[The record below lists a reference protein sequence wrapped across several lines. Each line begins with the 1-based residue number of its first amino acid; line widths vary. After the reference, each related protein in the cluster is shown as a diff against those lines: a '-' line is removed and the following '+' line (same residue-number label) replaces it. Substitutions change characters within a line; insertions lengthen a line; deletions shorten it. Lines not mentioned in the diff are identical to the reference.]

1 MAAELVVNT
10 ERVQKFF
17 DDLESQK
24 KILSTCTQL
33 FKTLTAHF
41 NSLQESL
48 SEKHHSLESKFQSLE
63 SHSRATLASLAD
75 REGSIPD
82 RESDAV
88 ARIAERKDSALA
100 EFENRIPANSELSES
115 LKSFS
120 RRMDSSGLVK
130 FIVSKRKE
138 SVSLRAAIGDALSEA
153 VDPPRLVIDSLEEFV
168 NSKSKKVGVTD
179 RRWACGMLVQAL
191 FLERNSAK
199 KGPCFA
205 RSVVDRAAKVL
216 EQWKAQIDSG
226 ELGGASP
233 GAAEAVMFVQ
243 MVVGFRL
250 RKEFDEEFLRRIMM
264 EHAARRDMA
273 RLATQLED
281 KEQMEDIIDELVK
294 NGKEIEAI
302 YFASE
307 SGLTERFSP
316 VALLKSFL
324 QNFKKNATDILKKG
338 NNSLAAMEE
347 SSNLELNSIKAIIK
361 CVEDHKLESE
371 FSLGNLRKRLAHLE
385 KSKAERKKGS
395 AGSSKPQNKRGH
407 SASSG
412 RGGGGSSSF
421 RPAKAARY
429 SNTYS
434 SFSHRNAN
442 LPAHRSPAAARYS
455 GPFNYPVQNV
465 YNAAAPSPY
474 ASTYGVSHAQS
485 PTGVPQQ
492 HYSHLV
498 DNMSGAAFRGGG
510 SYNGQT
516 SYGAFDYSNSG
527 PPSYQPSPYPK

>member
-1 MAAELVVNT
+1 MATELVVNT

-24 KILSTCTQL
+24 KVLSTCTQL

-48 SEKHHSLESKFQSLE
+48 SEKHHSLESKLQALE

-75 REGSIPD
+75 REGSIPH

-88 ARIAERKDSALA
+88 ARIAERKDTALA
-100 EFENRIPANSELSES
+100 EFEKRIPANSELSES

-191 FLERNSAK
+191 FLEGNSAK
-199 KGPCFA
+199 KGPRFA

-216 EQWKAQIDSG
+216 DQWKAQIDSG
-226 ELGGASP
+226 ELGGASPEGMSP

-281 KEQMEDIIDELVK
+281 NEQME
-294 NGKEIEAI
+294 GM
-302 YFASE
+302 F
-307 SGLTERFSP
+307 
-316 VALLKSFL
+316 LLQRTCYL
-324 QNFKKNATDILKKG
+324 LN
-338 NNSLAAMEE
+338 MEP
-347 SSNLELNSIKAIIK
+347 L
-361 CVEDHKLESE
+361 
-371 FSLGNLRKRLAHLE
+371 
-385 KSKAERKKGS
+385 
-395 AGSSKPQNKRGH
+395 
-407 SASSG
+407 
-412 RGGGGSSSF
+412 
-421 RPAKAARY
+421 
-429 SNTYS
+429 
-434 SFSHRNAN
+434 
-442 LPAHRSPAAARYS
+442 
-455 GPFNYPVQNV
+455 
-465 YNAAAPSPY
+465 
-474 ASTYGVSHAQS
+474 
-485 PTGVPQQ
+485 
-492 HYSHLV
+492 
-498 DNMSGAAFRGGG
+498 
-510 SYNGQT
+510 
-516 SYGAFDYSNSG
+516 
-527 PPSYQPSPYPK
+527 